1 MTNDR
6 IMEIA
11 RQFEAYRDN
20 KVPTVRGD
28 DLVLFARQ
36 VIDEAIA
43 GHDTGVYPLTDE
55 QKDCLIDRG
64 IEKCADGSA
73 QFLHVIEAVERYY
86 GIRQ

>member
-20 KVPTVRGD
+20 NVPTVRGA

-36 VIDEAIA
+36 VIDETLQASIA
-43 GHDTGVYPLTDE
+43 ALVLAN
-55 QKDCLIDRG
+55 QSASNDR
-64 IEKCADGSA
+64 
-73 QFLHVIEAVERYY
+73 L
-86 GIRQ
+86 